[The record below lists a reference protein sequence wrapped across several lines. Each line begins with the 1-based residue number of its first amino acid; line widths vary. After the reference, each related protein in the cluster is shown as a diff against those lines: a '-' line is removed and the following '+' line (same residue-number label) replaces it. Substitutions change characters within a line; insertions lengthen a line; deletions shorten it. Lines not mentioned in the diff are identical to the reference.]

1 MTIERKHVGP
11 RMSLVATHG
20 NTVFLAGIT
29 ADKRGGTSVA
39 EQTTEILERIDALL
53 ADAGTSKEQVY
64 KATIWLRDIAAF
76 DEMNAVWDK
85 WVVPGHTRCVPRL
98 KRALPLPTCWWKFR
112 WKPPRPKAGET
123 RPSRASRRARV
134 FAR

>member
-85 WVVPGHTRCVPRL
+85 WVVPGHTPVRATVEARL
-98 KRALPLPTCWWKFR
+98 AAPDVLVEIQVEAA
-112 WKPPRPKAGET
+112 KA
-123 RPSRASRRARV
+123 
-134 FAR
+134 

>member
-11 RMSLVATHG
+11 RMSQVAIVG

-39 EQTTEILERIDALL
+39 EQTTEILTRIDTLL
-53 ADAGTSKEQVY
+53 AEAGSSKEQVY

-76 DEMNAVWDK
+76 NEMNGVWDQ
-85 WVVPGHTRCVPRL
+85 WVVSGHTPVRATVEARL
-98 KRALPLPTCWWKFR
+98 ASPDVLVEIQVEAI
-112 WKPPRPKAGET
+112 KA
-123 RPSRASRRARV
+123 
-134 FAR
+134 